1 MTGAFGEV
9 EGGRCHSDTRMIRSC
24 HSSKPGGHGSRIGV
38 GLIGEGKLNT
48 DIPLTIGLGAQEGEG
63 GCLVK
68 TMDSEGRGR
77 RSQRRNMKTPVGL
90 GLQRCRSAG
99 GEMPAQAP
107 LSKQGKGVV
116 KAKTAGHR
124 IADSNHY
131 GLGRQSAASL
141 SALPI
146 DLILDA
152 RLSNK
157 VLHRSSTWPTCKQR
171 EEELRLAVAR
181 LVCPTSLP
189 ERDCLDSALRRKR
202 CLSSGEGLS
211 LHLRCSFQ
219 GMKVSSLGP
228 RNRACLNLCQLID

>member
-1 MTGAFGEV
+1 MTGAFGE
-9 EGGRCHSDTRMIRSC
+9 EGEGRSHSDTRMIRSC

-48 DIPLTIGLGAQEGEG
+48 DIPLTIGLEAQGEG

-77 RSQRRNMKTPVGL
+77 RSQRRQMKPPVGL

-99 GEMPAQAP
+99 GERPAQAQP
-107 LSKQGKGVV
+107 SKQGKGVV

-124 IADSNHY
+124 IPDSNDY
-131 GLGRQSAASL
+131 GSGRQSSASL

-146 DLILDA
+146 ELILDA

-171 EEELRLAVAR
+171 EEELRLAVAK

-189 ERDCLDSALRRKR
+189 ERDCLDSALRKKK

-228 RNRACLNLCQLID
+228 RNRACLNLSQLID

>member
-1 MTGAFGEV
+1 MTGAFGE
-9 EGGRCHSDTRMIRSC
+9 EGGRCHSDTRMIQTC
-24 HSSKPGGHGSRIGV
+24 HSAKPGGHGSRIGV
-38 GLIGEGKLNT
+38 GLIGEGKLKT
-48 DIPLTIGLGAQEGEG
+48 DIALTCGMEAQGE

-68 TMDSEGRGR
+68 AMDSEGRGR
-77 RSQRRNMKTPVGL
+77 RSQRRNMKPPVGL
-90 GLQRCRSAG
+90 GLQRCSSAG
-99 GEMPAQAP
+99 GERPAQAP

-124 IADSNHY
+124 IADSNY
-131 GLGRQSAASL
+131 YSLGRQSAASL

-157 VLHRSSTWPTCKQR
+157 VMHRSSTWPTCKQR

-189 ERDCLDSALRRKR
+189 ERDCLDSALRRKK